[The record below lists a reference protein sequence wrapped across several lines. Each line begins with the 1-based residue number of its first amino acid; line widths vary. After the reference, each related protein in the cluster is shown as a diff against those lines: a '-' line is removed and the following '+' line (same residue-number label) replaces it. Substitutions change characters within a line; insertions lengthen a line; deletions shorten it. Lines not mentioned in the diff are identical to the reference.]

1 MFCATCGKQLVL
13 DSRFCASCGA
23 EVRQGLKNE
32 VIASGKSIED
42 ATEVNNPEKTKSNSL
57 VSQLVS
63 VGGFIVAFFIGKYLG
78 IITFVFLGALLIG
91 QWFPV
96 WYCKKQTVN
105 PSIIKWIAWS
115 NVLAWLLPPLGVL
128 MGTATLGFSGLIQQ
142 NSKKYK
148 NLAILGLVLSVIN
161 AIWGYFINM

>member
-23 EVRQGLKNE
+23 EVQQGLKDD
-32 VIASGKSIED
+32 VITSDKNIED
-42 ATEVNNPEKTKSNSL
+42 ATEPINSEKTKSVSL
-57 VSQLVS
+57 ASQLVS
-63 VGGFIVAFFIGKYLG
+63 VGGFIVAFIIGKYLG

-105 PSIIKWIAWS
+105 PSMIKWIAWS

-128 MGTATLGFSGLIQQ
+128 MGTATLGFSGLIQRDT
-142 NSKKYK
+142 KKYK
-148 NLAILGLVLSVIN
+148 NLAIVGLALSVIN
-161 AIWGYFINM
+161 AAVGYFINM